1 MENKKRNKPVLAT
14 VAALAGVSAPT
25 VSKVING
32 RDDVAAPTRA
42 RVQKVLD
49 ELGYESPVL
58 RRARSSGPAMVDLVI
73 DGINNYYSIEV
84 LSGILDFADVAGVE
98 IVLGNMTPAKLRSAN
113 HEHWA
118 QRMVE
123 SGRKGLIL
131 VTSEFSSEQMEHFK
145 RRNIPVV
152 VIDPLN
158 PPHNGIVSVGATNWA
173 GGKAATEHLLALG
186 HRNIAYL
193 GGPATAECNVARQ
206 HGYLAALMGHGIP
219 TRAEYLLGGAFSHSF
234 GVSGTRQLLALA
246 QPPTAIFAGSDSTAL
261 GVLEEARR
269 QGLRIPEELSLV
281 GFDGTDLTEQTLP
294 RLTSVAQPLKEM
306 GRAALRSVLR
316 LGRGEVLDSPHV
328 ELATTL
334 VVRDSTA
341 APQMALKAT
350 PKAAL
355 KATPKVPTEAHP

>member
-1 MENKKRNKPVLAT
+1 MANKNSSKPVLAT
-14 VAALAGVSAPT
+14 VAEMAGVSAPT

-49 ELGYESPVL
+49 ELGYESPVQ

-73 DGINNYYSIEV
+73 DGMNTYYSIEV

-113 HEHWA
+113 HERWA

-131 VTSEFSSEQMEHFK
+131 VTSEFSPEQMEHFK

-173 GGKAATEHLLALG
+173 GGKAATEHLLELG
-186 HRNIAYL
+186 HRDIAYL
-193 GGPATAECNVARQ
+193 GGPATAECSVARQ
-206 HGYLAALMGHGIP
+206 HGYLAALMGHGVP
-219 TRAEYLLGGAFSHSF
+219 ARAEYMFGESFSHNF
-234 GVSGTRQLLALA
+234 GVQGTRRLLALA
-246 QPPTAIFAGSDSTAL
+246 EPPTAIFAGSDSIAL

-269 QGLRIPEELSLV
+269 QGLRIPDDLSLV

-294 RLTSVAQPLKEM
+294 RLTSVAQPLKDM
-306 GRAALRSVLR
+306 GRVALRSVLR

-334 VVRDSTA
+334 VVRDSTGAPKARPTA
-341 APQMALKAT
+341 APKSQR
-350 PKAAL
+350 
-355 KATPKVPTEAHP
+355 KVPPRTQL